1 MYPGVTSALVTM
13 LERNKTLASLN
24 LSDCNFDTA
33 SHIEII
39 SALGSNS
46 SLTNLKLGG
55 SATTNL
61 MLVDEYDNDDGTIL
75 YNPAT
80 AELLYE
86 LRALVAAGT
95 HNRNRTLQRL
105 QISTDD
111 CEINSYEEGTCW
123 SRPQLQDAVD
133 AIEFGLK
140 VNIVGANVFGG
151 GFNQTK
157 VGRQDWIETLV
168 AGREDAGIMDFFL
181 RLNPDVY
188 CSKGWDV

>member
-1 MYPGVTSALVTM
+1 M
-13 LERNKTLASLN
+13 LERNKTLQSLN

-39 SALGSNS
+39 SALRTNS
-46 SLTNLKLGG
+46 SLINLKLGG

-61 MLVDEYDNDDGTIL
+61 MLVEYDNDDGTIL

-95 HNRNRTLQRL
+95 HNRNHTLQRL

-140 VNIVGANVFGG
+140 VNIVGANVLGG
-151 GFNQTK
+151 GVNQTK

-168 AGREDAGIMDFFL
+168 AGREDAGVLDFFL
-181 RLNPDVY
+181 RLNPDVF
-188 CSKGWDV
+188 CAKGWYV